1 MYSSVTSCALV
12 GVEPKAVQIET
23 VVTTG
28 SGGFVIVGLPD
39 AAIRES
45 RQRVKAAI
53 REAGFRFPGG
63 NVVVNLSPAD
73 LPKVGAT
80 YDLPIALSVL
90 AAASETKLTFDA
102 FVPVGELSLHGHV
115 KPVRAALGATVVA
128 DRLSKTCMMS
138 SSAVVASLDDAP
150 IAGVSTLRDAVAVAQ
165 GRRLPDIVDRPADV
179 VVDGCDMRDVRGQ
192 FRARRAL
199 EIAAAGRHHLLLIGP
214 PGAGKTMLS
223 RCLPTILPPLEG
235 PEQAEVSLVW
245 AAAGTDREASRLPPF
260 QSPHHSC
267 SMAALVGGGSGLPT
281 PGEVSRAHRG
291 VLFLDELGEFST
303 QTLDSL
309 RQPIEGRSVSIVRQA
324 GSFRFPSDVQLIAAS
339 NPCPCGNLGDRKK
352 PCRCLDGAK
361 ARYAAKLS
369 GPLADR
375 FDLRVDMERLSAT
388 ALMGAGGEPSAD
400 VQERVIAARRRQ
412 TNRGALNR
420 DLAGR
425 HFDDSA
431 WTDSAISELRIA
443 AEESTISA
451 RGWERARRVA
461 LTVADLDASE
471 VVESAHVKEALDL
484 RGGLT

>member
-12 GVEPKAVQIET
+12 GVEPMAVQIET
-23 VVTTG
+23 VVSTG
-28 SGGFVIVGLPD
+28 SGGFIIVGLPD

-90 AAASETKLTFDA
+90 AAASEKRLTFDA
-102 FVPVGELSLHGHV
+102 FVPVGELSLHGQV

-128 DRLSKTCMMS
+128 QRLSKTCMMS
-138 SSAVVASLDDAP
+138 SSARVASVGDAP
-150 IAGVSTLRDAVAVAQ
+150 IAGVANLRDAVAVAQ
-165 GRRLPDIVDRPADV
+165 GRRLPDPVEQPAEV
-179 VVDGCDMRDVRGQ
+179 AFDGCDMKDVRGQ
-192 FRARRAL
+192 SRARRAL

-223 RCLPTILPPLEG
+223 RCLPTILPPLGG

-245 AAAGTDREASRLPPF
+245 AAAGSDRVASCLPPF
-260 QSPHHSC
+260 MSPHHSC
-267 SMAALVGGGSGLPT
+267 SMAALVGGGSGLPK

-309 RQPIEGRSVSIVRQA
+309 RQPVEEGSVSIVRQA

-339 NPCPCGNLGDRKK
+339 NPCPCGYLGDWRKK
-352 PCRCLDGAK
+352 CGCLDGPK
-361 ARYAAKLS
+361 ARYAAKLT

-375 FDLRVDMERLSAT
+375 FDIRVDMERLNAT
-388 ALMGAGGEPSAD
+388 SLMGAGGESSAD
-400 VQERVIAARRRQ
+400 VQKRVIAARRRQ
-412 TNRGALNR
+412 TERGAMNR
-420 DLAGR
+420 ELVGSR
-425 HFDDSA
+425 LDDA
-431 WTDSAISELRIA
+431 TWTAAAASELRTA
-443 AEESTISA
+443 AEESSISA
-451 RGWERARRVA
+451 RGWDRVRRVA
-461 LTVADLDASE
+461 LTIADLAGSE
-471 VVESAHVKEALDL
+471 VIEGTHVKEALDM